1 MLCWASCLA
10 YLVQFTVPNVLFQF
24 IYYETNSFILLKY
37 IYIEQYFFAQ
47 YTALIECG
55 KVVLQDVPRTLAKVK
70 SDWKLTKVLD
80 SL

>member
-1 MLCWASCLA
+1 MLCWASYLA

-24 IYYETNSFILLKY
+24 IYYKTNSFILLKN

-47 YTALIECG
+47 YTALIEFG
-55 KVVLQDVPRTLAKVK
+55 KVVQDVPRTLAKVK